1 MMEALAIGAVS
12 IAAFWVGLIV
22 GVNVGESWA
31 ANGGRRN
38 DETED

>member
-1 MMEALAIGAVS
+1 MIEPLVIGAVS

-31 ANGGRRN
+31 ASGGRRN
-38 DETED
+38 DETQD